1 MEHPTLSDVREFIEE
16 RLVWYGKSAEF
27 WNDEKR
33 TVYALYEDGKVYA
46 LEEVLEFL
54 KGERK

>member
-27 WNDEKR
+27 WNEEKR
-33 TVYALYEDGKVYA
+33 TEYALHEDGKVYA